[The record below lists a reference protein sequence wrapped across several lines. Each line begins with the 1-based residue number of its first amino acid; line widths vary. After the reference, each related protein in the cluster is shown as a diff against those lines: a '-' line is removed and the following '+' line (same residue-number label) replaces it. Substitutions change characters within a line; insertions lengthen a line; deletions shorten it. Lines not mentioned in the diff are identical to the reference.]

1 VAVNGAKVIQ
11 GLNVAKEAGTF
22 KAYVREF
29 HGIRPQNGIVELRFT
44 SIPGHEAVIQAVELI
59 PVASAQ

>member
-1 VAVNGAKVIQ
+1 VAINGAKVIQ

-29 HGIRPQNGIVELRFT
+29 PGIRPQNGIVEVRFT
-44 SIPGHEAVIQAVELI
+44 STSGHEAMIQAMELI